1 MKRYRISSHPVFS
14 GRSSES
20 WNCYLL
26 VILIFTCIKRSSLW
40 SSCGHPFLSPSGL
53 SFCFI
58 KVFKS
63 PCWCCSFILSV
74 FFFKSKWKLLFRRI
88 DCFYLQNGEV
98 PLRPKVWMQPKK
110 KKIAFMSKTNNEWQN
125 PHSKLRSSIRLVIS
139 FFSSLIDFLFWF

>member
-74 FFFKSKWKLLFRRI
+74 FFSSPSESCCL
-88 DCFYLQNGEV
+88 GESTAFIYKTERFLYG
-98 PLRPKVWMQPKK
+98 PRCECNQKK

>member
-1 MKRYRISSHPVFS
+1 MKRHRISSHPVFS

-26 VILIFTCIKRSSLW
+26 VILIFTCIKRSSLL
-40 SSCGHPFLSPSGL
+40 SSRGRPFLSPSGL

-74 FFFKSKWKLLFRRI
+74 FFPSPSESCCL
-88 DCFYLQNGEV
+88 GETTAIIYKTERF
-98 PLRPKVWMQPKK
+98 LYGPKVWMQPKK
-110 KKIAFMSKTNNEWQN
+110 KIVFMSKTNNEWQN